1 MNYKEINTEFTK
13 NFFDIVSDSKEVL
26 LTTHISPDSDAIS
39 SILTLYQVLIK
50 KFPNYSF
57 RMAIT
62 GEIPKQ
68 YSCFNF
74 FEKIEFVVDVAEVI
88 GSTDLLIVLDGSQY
102 FRFSRQPEILSKIS
116 KKICIDHHASEPDI
130 FTLSIIV
137 KEEPCTSIVIYKTFD
152 LEKELSKEIAET
164 VFLGVLGDTGNFTYL
179 NPKQSDVLAISAK
192 LINYIGVSIEKFQ
205 SRYQTISKREF
216 ALFQEFIK
224 NTSYIY
230 IQGWPSA
237 QYSFINRD
245 ILLAD
250 SYSDIEVTN
259 AKDIY
264 LAHFLR
270 KISDYGFGFVAVP
283 RTYGDVHFS
292 FRSIEGNV
300 NVRDMV
306 ERMGIGG
313 GHDRA
318 SGAGFKKED
327 KDLDVL
333 ESIKKIT
340 DWMKDNEPVLK

>member
-1 MNYKEINTEFTK
+1 MNYTKIDGEFTK
-13 NFFDIVSDSKEVL
+13 DFFNLTTDSKEVL
-26 LTTHISPDSDAIS
+26 LTTHVSPDSDAIG

-50 KFPNYSF
+50 KFPNKSL

-62 GEIPKQ
+62 GGVATQ
-68 YSCFNF
+68 YSSFAC
-74 FEKIEFVVDVAEVI
+74 FEKIEFVEDVSDVVGA
-88 GSTDLLIVLDGSQY
+88 TDLLIVLDGSQY
-102 FRFSRQPEILSKIS
+102 YRFSRKPEILSKIQNRV
-116 KKICIDHHASEPDI
+116 CIDHHSSEPDL
-130 FTLSIIV
+130 FTLSLIV
-137 KEEPCTSIVIYKTFD
+137 KEESCASVLLYKAFD
-152 LEKELSKEIAET
+152 IGKDISKEIAET
-164 VFLGVLGDTGNFTYL
+164 VLLGFLGDTGNFTYL
-179 NPKQSDVLAISAK
+179 KPNQSNDFVIAK
-192 LINYIGVSIEKFQ
+192 NLIDQVGTSIEKFQ

-224 NTSYIY
+224 NTSYVDVP
-230 IQGWPSA
+230 GWPSA

-270 KISDYGFGFVAVP
+270 KISGYNFGFVAVP

-292 FRSIEGNV
+292 FRSMEGSV
-300 NVRDMV
+300 NVRDFV

-327 KDLDVL
+327 KDLDVM

-340 DWMKDNEPVLK
+340 DWMGNNKPLIN